1 MSCAFCT
8 STNQTEFPAE
18 VNIHRLGLS
27 NADRAGVFVFP
38 RVLVCLDCGF
48 SSFMTPEP
56 ELGQLAGS
64 APARRTIQ
72 GTSDQWRH
80 LSQVER

>member
-27 NADRAGVFVFP
+27 NADKPG
-38 RVLVCLDCGF
+38 CLCF
-48 SSFMTPEP
+48 RECWCALIAAF
-56 ELGQLAGS
+56 
-64 APARRTIQ
+64 
-72 GTSDQWRH
+72 RH
-80 LSQVER
+80 S